1 MNNYLQFQNL
11 KKRAFVLIRADG
23 KAVETEL
30 TASGIE
36 LQIID
41 EDNFTLQ
48 HIPVNEVK
56 KGQWFIFVSDFNL
69 IYKWQVSANGQG
81 QFLWLCGKNNLDG
94 TIEAR
99 SQNFETLEEAQRTFD
114 KFNEILQE
122 VIKDDPKF
130 N

>member
-1 MNNYLQFQNL
+1 L